1 MSYDVTT
8 DRLPTFAIF
17 DLKGAQKTVEK
28 WTKFTLPD
36 APNRFLVNNGVIL
49 CHIGPDHWLL
59 RAPLDREERL
69 ESQLKPT
76 DAPADISIVR
86 ISDTQTFFSI
96 TGPNAAEVISIGCT
110 MDLHETV
117 FPQNSV
123 SFSEFFTVKALV
135 MRIPLGFEVAVEQS
149 YANMIADYLSRA
161 TA

>member
-17 DLKGAQKTVEK
+17 DFKGTRKTLEK

-36 APNRFLVNNGVIL
+36 APNRFIVNTGVIL

-59 RAPLDREERL
+59 RAPLEREETL

-76 DAPADISIVR
+76 NAPADISIVR

-96 TGPNAAEVISIGCT
+96 TGPNAAEVISIGCP

-123 SFSEFFTVKALV
+123 SFSEFVTVKALV